1 MIKTVP
7 LHSLVIAIGPSAHGR
22 DALISR
28 FFPDYEVISARKI
41 IRELVGDHERPDLN
55 AVVFAEVR
63 RRTHVKLD
71 LGERVVIDAAN
82 LRKEDRVGLAKL
94 GNDSGVPVFY
104 LICDPAGSSP
114 KEMGKFIIAEPSM
127 LTGDDGIAEVIDG
140 RVDQP
145 DPVSKSKPNL
155 AALRRRWSGV
165 TVVGDIH
172 GMIAGLRSVVSW
184 AKSRNHYLIFLGD
197 VIDYGLDTLE
207 VADEVHRIITHGEGE
222 LILGNHERK
231 IFRWIGEHTDQ
242 RISEGNLTTINALAK
257 KDAAFVKKWQT
268 RFKGL
273 VHRANIFRQIGNMLF
288 IHAAA
293 DPKYWDGLHSI
304 RDIESMALF
313 GEFVPTVDGRRP
325 DKTYSWVNK
334 IPTDMTVMV
343 GHDIR
348 SMNSPLYDE
357 NEHGGVA
364 VFMDTGSGK
373 GGRLSSA
380 DLKFVDDGFRIENF
394 NLH

>member
-7 LHSLVIAIGPSAHGR
+7 LHSLVITIGPSAHGR
-22 DALISR
+22 DILISR

-55 AVVFAEVR
+55 AMVFAEVR
-63 RRTHVKLD
+63 RRTHVKLE

-82 LRKEDRVGLAKL
+82 LRKEDRIGLAKL
-94 GNDSGVPVFY
+94 GNDAGIPVFY

-114 KEMGKFIIAEPSM
+114 REMGKFISAEASM

-140 RVDQP
+140 RIDQP
-145 DPVSKSKPNL
+145 DPISKNKPNL

-172 GMIAGLRSVVSW
+172 GMLGGLRSVVSW

-197 VIDYGLDTLE
+197 VIDYGPDTLE
-207 VADEVHRIITHGEGE
+207 VSDEIHRIVMHGEGE

-257 KDAAFVKKWQT
+257 KDSAFVKKWQT

-273 VHRANIFRQIGNMLF
+273 FHRANIYRQIGNMLF
-288 IHAAA
+288 IHAAV
-293 DPKYWDGLHSI
+293 DPRYWNGSHSI

-313 GEFVPTVDGRRP
+313 GEFVPTVEGKRP

-334 IPTDMTVMV
+334 IPTDVTVMV

-357 NEHGGVA
+357 NEHGGVV